1 MFIKCVLSKN
11 TNSTSSK
18 PAVPLHIR
26 VRNSRLSLGFSVLD
40 TASWVPGVSVWP
52 TLGAVTC
59 PQGCRESGGGGSWRT
74 ASPNLLPTPYLYDV
88 FAVQGIALSIPGVHT
103 YWVFLEK
110 LNSLHYLSAQIGVKV
125 MEMEFSSKV
134 SSKKDFQERYQYSG
148 DFSGGAVLRLCSSKA
163 GGCGFNP

>member
-1 MFIKCVLSKN
+1 M
-11 TNSTSSK
+11 
-18 PAVPLHIR
+18 
-26 VRNSRLSLGFSVLD
+26 
-40 TASWVPGVSVWP
+40 
-52 TLGAVTC
+52 
-59 PQGCRESGGGGSWRT
+59 
-74 ASPNLLPTPYLYDV
+74 
-88 FAVQGIALSIPGVHT
+88 HT